1 MPERGD
7 RWYHF
12 FIYLLA
18 GAFMGGFLDV
28 TAFHMSTPVYG
39 IVSMSVARVVALA
52 ASRSRPASASTSPCN
67 APP

>member
-18 GAFMGGFLDV
+18 GGFMGGLLDV

-39 IVSMSVARVVALA
+39 IVTGCVIAILFQIVIWEPWK
-52 ASRSRPASASTSPCN
+52 RS
-67 APP
+67 